1 MDSIKDAFQKVKKD
15 IDFLKEQIFS
25 LKQIIQETQISISQL
40 KETTNFLSS
49 KFETIN
55 KEKLIDSTDNSEN
68 STVGMNYSTE
78 NILFKPL
85 NTQIIPT
92 STGNEGVPT
101 DKQTNRQTD
110 KQTKKTYLGDAFEI
124 LNSLD
129 SIKKEIRNKFK
140 RITDQEFLVFS
151 TIYQL
156 TEEQE
161 FVDYKDLSLKL
172 NLTES
177 SIRDYVGRLIKKG
190 IPLEKTKINN
200 KIIQLSISE
209 NLKKIA
215 PLPVIFQ
222 LREL

>member
-1 MDSIKDAFQKVKKD
+1 MYEIKEAFQKIKED

-68 STVGMNYSTE
+68 STVSTQ
-78 NILFKPL
+78 NPTDNVSL
-85 NTQIIPT
+85 NPSKAQNLTI